1 MQEIFYHTINWQDSD
16 LSNWHIENEKYD
28 FLYKYKFDTNST
40 VVDIGSYDGTWLKKI
55 TDMYGCHGIGL
66 EPVNK
71 FYLKSLNNI
80 TDKLQFINAG
90 ITIKN
95 EHKLKINLNVDSTSI
110 LTTGRPL
117 EHQDEECEITLI
129 NVMDFLNN
137 ISFKKIDLLQIN
149 IEGYEYEL
157 LPYMIENNLFNNITN
172 LQIQFHSIST
182 LSETKYINIKKKLNE
197 IGFKDTFDFKL
208 VWYGA
213 SKL

>member
-55 TDMYGCHGIGL
+55 TDMYGCYGIGL

-71 FYLKSLNNI
+71 FYLKSLNNS